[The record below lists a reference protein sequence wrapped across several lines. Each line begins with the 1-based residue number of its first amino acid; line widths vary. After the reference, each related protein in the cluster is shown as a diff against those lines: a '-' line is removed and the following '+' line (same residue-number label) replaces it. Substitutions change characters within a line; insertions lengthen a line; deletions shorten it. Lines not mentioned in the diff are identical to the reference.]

1 MITDV
6 ELFDNENKDVK
17 DIVKTY
23 RIYRYFY
30 RNSTVR
36 SSIFLQAYVLAYV
49 LGNRHEH

>member
-6 ELFDNENKDVK
+6 ERFDNENKEVK
-17 DIVKTY
+17 DIIKAY
-23 RIYRYFY
+23 RVYRYFY

-49 LGNRHEH
+49 LVNRHQH